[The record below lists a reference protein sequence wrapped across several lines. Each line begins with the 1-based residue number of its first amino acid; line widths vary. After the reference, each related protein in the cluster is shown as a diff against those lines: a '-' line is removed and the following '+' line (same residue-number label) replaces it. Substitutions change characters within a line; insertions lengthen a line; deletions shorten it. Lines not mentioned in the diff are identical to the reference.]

1 MDDSIIM
8 KPPHV
13 SKARL
18 WVALAAILLG
28 QFVVSIDLTILNIA
42 LPEIT
47 REVKPTSDQL
57 LWIVD
62 IYSLI
67 LAGFLIA
74 TSSLSDRFGR
84 KKMLL
89 TGFLI
94 FGIGSLL
101 VLLVTEPE
109 QLIAIRAFLGIGGAM
124 IMPVT
129 ISMIRS
135 VFIDSKDRAIAVA
148 AWSAVSAVGMAV
160 GPLLGGFL
168 LEHFN
173 WHSAFLINVPLVG
186 AAFLL
191 GVFAMPEVRLKNPG
205 RFDIIGS
212 LVALAGMVALLWGI
226 KHLAAELEFDLAGVS
241 AVAVGLILMALFV
254 LRCLK
259 VKNPLVDLSLFRS
272 KTFTAGVIATM
283 ACTFALAVLLYMLA
297 QWLQLVNGDSTLES
311 GLHLIPMSIATLIS
325 SLGAAALAMR
335 YQARHVVAGGLS
347 LAAAA
352 MIMLF
357 FFRYDVTLV
366 PVIVSTCMVGLGTG
380 SLAIGASL
388 IMAETPIDKASSAG
402 SLQEISY
409 DLGNVLGVAILGSFA
424 SIVYRAD
431 LGSGALR
438 AMGLDSV
445 SIDAAQQSFAATIEI
460 AQAYGLPE
468 LVRRGA
474 QAFDESLVL
483 TCMVGGVIIL
493 ITALVVWR
501 LIPKGLKITEDA
513 TDEVAIPESYQLEDK
528 KVLQLEEGTKRSDE
542 ERTFQLQE
550 GAKRPERE
558 EIQEEVKDYST
569 DELFISDVKVDVS
582 STKAMMKK
590 VGVEVVRVP
599 LDSESVSILE
609 DACTKAGI
617 DLTTA
622 FIIFAKKVVQEK
634 HLPWESCD

>member
-8 KPPHV
+8 KPPYV
-13 SKARL
+13 SKTRL

-42 LPEIT
+42 LPEIV

-135 VFIDSKDRAIAVA
+135 IFIDSKDRAIAVA

-212 LVALAGMVALLWGI
+212 LVDLAGMVALLWGI

-241 AVAVGLILMALFV
+241 AVVVGLILMALFM

-259 VKNPLVDLSLFRS
+259 AKNPLVDLSLFRS

-357 FFRYDVTLV
+357 FFRHDVTLV

-460 AQAYGLPE
+460 AQSYGLPE

>member
-135 VFIDSKDRAIAVA
+135 IFIDSKDRAIAVA